1 MKKFFSFL
9 AAVLFAGS
17 MMASEAIMQYTGGVT
32 TNMVGDGANNAA
44 TVGLD
49 ADLFTVLA
57 DKGANQNLPGLNKGN
72 DIRLYADRSTGNGN
86 TITVRIANGTINSI
100 VLDIKQTATFV
111 VKAGETAVTE
121 AGGAYA
127 INATSFSIQNTTTGA
142 TTQLHLNKITITYTA
157 EGGET
162 PVEPGDE
169 PSVLQAVSDST
180 TWDFSKITANTAN
193 ALYGNDGIKLT
204 DESTPS
210 KNDEVIYA
218 DYSADF
224 MTIGEDFNK
233 AAIAFKGEYPIRKN
247 QYCQAGT
254 LHFKADVAGTIV
266 VKFSD
271 TGSSASAT
279 AVKRYLVVNGEQTEY
294 WTSRENNGE
303 TPYDAQLNVVSGK
316 IAVPAGDVTITG
328 SSAITMYYVTFVP
341 EKAVE
346 PEGPKNLGAKTIA
359 EFLELKNTTDT
370 CILTGVVSNIQ
381 NTTYGNFDLTDES
394 GKVYVYG
401 LLTPAGESKK
411 FAELN
416 VAENDTLTVLAIYN
430 EHNGNPQA
438 KNAIFVEVKKST
450 APVVEPEGPKNLGA
464 KTIAEFLELK
474 NTTDTCIL
482 TGVVSNIQN
491 TTYGNFDLTDES
503 GKVYVY
509 GLLTP
514 AGESKKFAELNVAEN
529 DTLTVLA
536 IYNEYNGNPQAKNAI
551 FVEVKKN
558 SAPVVEPVNLG
569 AKTIAEFLELKNTKD
584 TCILTGVVSNIVNTT
599 YGNFDLTDESGTVYV
614 YGLLTPEGESKKFA
628 DLNVA
633 ENDTLTVLAIYN
645 EYNGTPQ
652 AKNAIFVEV
661 KKAAVEPGDTIELVF
676 TAGGVDNY
684 YYDTYGSTD
693 IQLYNIPVVGG
704 QLQGDGDFLQLEI
717 YPADPNDISGE
728 YSIEDE
734 GLDGYYTYLMH
745 IEGTDTTEI
754 EFVDGSI
761 TVSVQNADK
770 ETSSADL
777 TVQGQLTTAEGDVY
791 VINTTLNVYYNFA
804 LTEEEKYQNDEEE
817 AEFNYNF
824 DSYQLG
830 ALNEVVVGVMAQTDE
845 AGIALAII
853 LPEGQ
858 TELTAGTYEISVT
871 PMYGTVMAGQN
882 TEMGMSPSYAM
893 TADEKLWFL
902 VSGTVTVNEDGSIV
916 VDALNSNG
924 KAVKSTLNHLRGEGI
939 DEVNAAKKAVKY
951 IENGQLIIEKA
962 GVRYNAA
969 GQVIR

>member
-1 MKKFFSFL
+1 MKKIFSFL

-17 MMASEAIMQYTGGVT
+17 MMATTVT
-32 TNMVGDGANNAA
+32 K
-44 TVGLD
+44 TV
-49 ADLFTVLA
+49 ADLATELSFTNSEVCTPFALDEVIA
-57 DKGANQNLPGLNKGN
+57 VSTEATDANTGKYYSNGEQ
-72 DIRLYADRSTGNGN
+72 IRLYQTGAAKLILTAADGYKISSVTLEYASQNTGILVEAASGEAVAFEN
-86 TITVRIANGTINSI
+86 VQS
-100 VLDIKQTATFV
+100 ATFTV
-111 VKAGETAVTE
+111 GNSGSATNGQAR
-121 AGGAYA
+121 
-127 INATSFSIQNTTTGA
+127 ITSFSV
-142 TTQLHLNKITITYTA
+142 TYAAA

-162 PVEPGDE
+162 PVEPTPTE
-169 PSVLQAVSDST
+169 LQAVSDST
-180 TWDFSKITANTAN
+180 TWDFSKITANTEN
-193 ALYGNDGIKLT
+193 ALYKKEGIQLT

-271 TGSSASAT
+271 TGTSASET

-294 WTSRENNGE
+294 WTSRENNGTE
-303 TPYDAQLNVVSGK
+303 AYDAQLNVVSEK

-328 SSAITMYYVTFVP
+328 SSAIVVYYVTFVP
-341 EKAVE
+341 EQAVE
-346 PEGPKNLGAKTIA
+346 PEGPKNLGEKTIA

-438 KNAIFVEVKKST
+438 KNAIFVEVKKSS
-450 APVVEPEGPKNLGA
+450 APVVEPVNLGA

-503 GKVYVY
+503 GTVYVY

-514 AGESKKFAELNVAEN
+514 EGESKKFADLNVAEN

-536 IYNEYNGNPQAKNAI
+536 IYNEHNGNPQAKNAI
-551 FVEVKKN
+551 FVEVKKS

-614 YGLLTPEGESKKFA
+614 YGLLTPEGASKQFES
-628 DLNVA
+628 LNVA
-633 ENDTLTVLAIYN
+633 EKDTLTVKAIYSEHN
-645 EYNGTPQ
+645 NAPQ

-661 KKAAVEPGDTIELVF
+661 KKAAVEPGETIELAF
-676 TAGGVDNY
+676 TDGGVDNRY
-684 YYDTYGSTD
+684 YATYGSTD

-704 QLQGDGDFLQLEI
+704 QLQGDGDYIQLEI

-734 GLDGYYTYLMH
+734 GLDDYYTYLMRVN
-745 IEGTDTTEI
+745 GTDTTEI
-754 EFVDGSI
+754 EFVSGSI
-761 TVSVQNADK
+761 TVSVQNANK

-777 TVQGQLTTAEGDVY
+777 TVQGQLMTAEGDVY
-791 VINTTLNVYYNFA
+791 VIDTTLNVYYNFV
-804 LTEEEKYQNDEEE
+804 LTEEEKYQNDEAE

-824 DSYQLG
+824 DTYQFG
-830 ALNEVVVGVMAQTDE
+830 AINEVVVGVMAQTDE

-853 LPEGQ
+853 LPQGQ

-893 TADEKLWFL
+893 TADKKLWFL

-924 KAVKSTLNHLRGEGI
+924 KAIKSTLNHLQGEGI
-939 DEVNAAKKAVKY
+939 DEVNAAVKATKTLK
-951 IENGQLIIEKA
+951 NGQLIIEKA
-962 GVRYNAA
+962 GVKYNAQGA
-969 GQVIR
+969 VIR

>member
-17 MMASEAIMQYTGGVT
+17 MMAVDFTLESADAVTVDGVT
-32 TNMVGDGANNAA
+32 VT
-44 TVGLD
+44 
-49 ADLFTVLA
+49 F
-57 DKGANQNLPGLNKGN
+57 DKGEGTNAPAWYSNGL
-72 DIRLYADRSTGNGN
+72 RLYANN
-86 TITVRIANGTINSI
+86 TVTVSSESAITAITFNWQ
-100 VLDIKQTATFV
+100 KQGAKAFNTATASV
-111 VKAGETAVTE
+111 GEYTHPEAAGEGKWTGSANSVTFTL
-121 AGGAYA
+121 G
-127 INATSFSIQNTTTGA
+127 TTG
-142 TTQLHLNKITITYTA
+142 QLLLNTFTVTLA

-162 PVEPGDE
+162 PVEPTMDYYVAGSMTNWGPMAAYKLAANPANEGEYMGEFTFAANDE
-169 PSVLQAVSDST
+169 FKVGYSDGT
-180 TWDFSKITANTAN
+180 TI
-193 ALYGNDGIKLT
+193 
-204 DESTPS
+204 ESTNYFP
-210 KNDEVIYA
+210 NGMDNNYVITEA
-218 DYSADF
+218 GDYTVYFRPDGQG
-224 MTIGEDFNK
+224 GEDWHYGCIK
-233 AAIAFKGEYPIRKN
+233 AIKKEAPVLADPTNCAEAAEAALSVATNNELYNNGAVYTIEGYVTSIAYAWKSGSMSFWMADAADGGNVLEAYKCAIADE
-247 QYCQAGT
+247 
-254 LHFKADVAGTIV
+254 ADAVRVGDKV
-266 VKFSD
+266 QV
-271 TGSSASAT
+271 TGSLT
-279 AVKRYLVVNGEQTEY
+279 KY
-294 WTSRENNGE
+294 
-303 TPYDAQLNVVSGK
+303 
-316 IAVPAGDVTITG
+316 
-328 SSAITMYYVTFVP
+328 
-341 EKAVE
+341 
-346 PEGPKNLGAKTIA
+346 
-359 EFLELKNTTDT
+359 NTTPEFAQGCT
-370 CILTGVVSNIQ
+370 VRIIERAEVV
-381 NTTYGNFDLTDES
+381 D
-394 GKVYVYG
+394 
-401 LLTPAGESKK
+401 
-411 FAELN
+411 
-416 VAENDTLTVLAIYN
+416 
-430 EHNGNPQA
+430 
-438 KNAIFVEVKKST
+438 
-450 APVVEPEGPKNLGA
+450 
-464 KTIAEFLELK
+464 
-474 NTTDTCIL
+474 
-482 TGVVSNIQN
+482 
-491 TTYGNFDLTDES
+491 
-503 GKVYVY
+503 
-509 GLLTP
+509 
-514 AGESKKFAELNVAEN
+514 
-529 DTLTVLA
+529 
-536 IYNEYNGNPQAKNAI
+536 
-551 FVEVKKN
+551 
-558 SAPVVEPVNLG
+558 PVNLG

-645 EYNGTPQ
+645 EYNGNPQ

-661 KKAAVEPGDTIELVF
+661 KKAAVEPGETIELVF

-770 ETSSADL
+770 EASSADL

-916 VDALNSNG
+916 VDALNSKG

-969 GQVIR
+969 GQIIR